1 MCGVRVCVG
10 WDDGWLLSFGT
21 GIAPD
26 ATCSITCAIVVCVS
40 SCSRESALQSE
51 SSERLTRV
59 TTSGDVGV
67 VCVRL
72 WDVATGANTKTLE
85 GHSGGVWS
93 VAFSAVLRCRL
104 VAVMCVGCWLWVVG
118 VVAFLCVTVVDVVC
132 RTARRSPRAVMTS
145 LSGVFWLSGCCVG
158 RADRESAAKGGVE
171 EGGRHEVQIGELCL
185 GSMGDTGDG
194 AQQSVA

>member
-40 SCSRESALQSE
+40 SCSREDALQSE

-67 VCVRL
+67 LCVRL

-85 GHSGGVWS
+85 GHSGVWS

-132 RTARRSPRAVMTS
+132 RTARRSPRAAWTV

-158 RADRESAAKGGVE
+158 RADRESAAKGC
-171 EGGRHEVQIGELCL
+171 GRRRK
-185 GSMGDTGDG
+185 
-194 AQQSVA
+194 A

>member
-40 SCSRESALQSE
+40 SCSREDALQSE

-67 VCVRL
+67 LCVRL

-85 GHSGGVWS
+85 GHSGWVMS

-158 RADRESAAKGGVE
+158 RADRESAAKGC
-171 EGGRHEVQIGELCL
+171 GRRRK
-185 GSMGDTGDG
+185 
-194 AQQSVA
+194 A

>member
-26 ATCSITCAIVVCVS
+26 ATCSMTCAIGVLSLAVP
-40 SCSRESALQSE
+40 EDALQSA

-85 GHSGGVWS
+85 GHSGVVRS

-104 VAVMCVGCWLWVVG
+104 VAVMCVGCWLWVG
-118 VVAFLCVTVVDVVC
+118 CLLLFVC
-132 RTARRSPRAVMTS
+132 D
-145 LSGVFWLSGCCVG
+145 GSGCGVQDGKTIASGSGDKSIRCVCVCC
-158 RADRESAAKGGVE
+158 RV
-171 EGGRHEVQIGELCL
+171 V
-185 GSMGDTGDG
+185 
-194 AQQSVA
+194 V

>member
-26 ATCSITCAIVVCVS
+26 ATCSMTCAIGVLSLAVP
-40 SCSRESALQSE
+40 EDALQSA

-85 GHSGGVWS
+85 GHSDEVNS

-132 RTARRSPRAVMTS
+132 RTARRSPRAVLTI

-158 RADRESAAKGGVE
+158 RADRESAAKGC
-171 EGGRHEVQIGELCL
+171 GRRRK
-185 GSMGDTGDG
+185 
-194 AQQSVA
+194 A

>member
-26 ATCSITCAIVVCVS
+26 ATCSMTCAIGVLSLAVP
-40 SCSRESALQSE
+40 EDALQSA

-85 GHSGGVWS
+85 GHSGGVRS

-104 VAVMCVGCWLWVVG
+104 VAVMCVGCWLWVG
-118 VVAFLCVTVVDVVC
+118 CCCFLCVTAVDVVC
-132 RTARRSPRAVMTS
+132 RTARPLFLAVMTS
-145 LSGVFWLSGCCVG
+145 PSGVCVCCRV
-158 RADRESAAKGGVE
+158 V
-171 EGGRHEVQIGELCL
+171 V
-185 GSMGDTGDG
+185 
-194 AQQSVA
+194 